1 MRARKQSTL
10 AEAPAPPRAMRQNRS
25 RWCGIGAVTG
35 SDPPVVTC
43 GHKCGSGSGS
53 CARASRRRF
62 GACVLERRS
71 RSRTTAS
78 PWRSSLRSRRTGW
91 VVSSRPATLRQQEPC
106 ASRCGGSLSQVSYAR
121 AKRSRTI
128 ALRAEPRLL
137 YADSSALV
145 KLVIEEPESAA
156 LERHLA
162 GGPVL
167 ATSRIALVEVPRA
180 TALANP
186 AVAARR
192 ETERL
197 LGSCMLIDVTDTLL
211 RAASRLTSRAVRT
224 LDAIHLASALRVQ
237 ADEVVAYDGR
247 LIVAAGECGFT
258 VSHPGAPA

>member
-1 MRARKQSTL
+1 
-10 AEAPAPPRAMRQNRS
+10 
-25 RWCGIGAVTG
+25 V
-35 SDPPVVTC
+35 
-43 GHKCGSGSGS
+43 S
-53 CARASRRRF
+53 C
-62 GACVLERRS
+62 
-71 RSRTTAS
+71 
-78 PWRSSLRSRRTGW
+78 
-91 VVSSRPATLRQQEPC
+91 
-106 ASRCGGSLSQVSYAR
+106 AR

-167 ATSRIALVEVPRA
+167 ATSRIALVEVPRV